1 MVESN
6 EKSIYTI
13 LIELISDLLY
23 QELIVEMEVKEK

>member
-13 LIELISDLLY
+13 LIDLLSDLLY
-23 QELIVEMEVKEK
+23 QELIIEVEVKEK